1 MIDLLKECPVDNHY
15 LASILLA
22 QAGLPCG
29 PEVCECGSCPIT
41 IEEFKIDVH
50 RILITANGRQ
60 FELLVNA
67 DRADRDEIR
76 AAKREAAEQLES
88 DSD

>member
-1 MIDLLKECPVDNHY
+1 MIDLLENDPCDNHFV
-15 LASILLA
+15 ASLLLA

-29 PEVCECGSCPIT
+29 PEVCECGSCPIEIT
-41 IEEFKIDVH
+41 EFKIDVH

-76 AAKREAAEQLES
+76 EALRDQ
-88 DSD
+88 DD

>member
-1 MIDLLKECPVDNHY
+1 MIDLLEDDTCDNHMV
-15 LASILLA
+15 ASLLLA

-29 PEVCECGSCPIT
+29 PEICECGHCPVT

-60 FELLVNA
+60 YELLVNA

-76 AAKREAAEQLES
+76 AAKGQH
-88 DSD
+88 D

>member
-1 MIDLLKECPVDNHY
+1 MIDLLENDPCDNHFV
-15 LASILLA
+15 ASLLLA

-29 PEVCECGSCPIT
+29 PEVCECGSCPIE
-41 IEEFKIDVH
+41 ISEFKIDVH

-76 AAKREAAEQLES
+76 EARETN
-88 DSD
+88 D